1 MATTA
6 IRLSD
11 EESRLIKSYAKAQ
24 RRSVSDVIRLAILD
38 QIEDEYDLS
47 LFHESKKEF
56 EKDPAT
62 ISHEEMMEKYGNNA

>member
-38 QIEDEYDLS
+38 QIEDEYDLD
-47 LFHESKKEF
+47 LFNQAKAEFTSNPVTLSHYEMLSKYNTDE
-56 EKDPAT
+56 
-62 ISHEEMMEKYGNNA
+62 

>member
-11 EESRLIKSYAKAQ
+11 EESRLIKNYAKSQ

-47 LFHESKKEF
+47 LFSEAKKEF
-56 EKDPAT
+56 EANPKT
-62 ISHEEMMEKYGNNA
+62 ISHEEMMSKYGNNA

>member
-11 EESRLIKSYAKAQ
+11 EESRLIKTYAKAQ

-38 QIEDEYDLS
+38 QIEDEYDLA
-47 LFHESKKEF
+47 LFKRAKEEFDEDPVTLTHEDMLREF
-56 EKDPAT
+56 GSD
-62 ISHEEMMEKYGNNA
+62 G